1 MDFDTVMEKRRSIRM
16 YKDEEVPGDLV
27 EKVLEAGRL
36 APSAKNGQPWTFA
49 VLSKERKDKVAAIMK
64 GYFPEK
70 GKEDFT
76 PRYAATSKYTART
89 ILHAP
94 VLILVLRKY
103 GQFGELLKYT
113 DLLGIGAA
121 IENMC
126 LKAADLGL
134 GSLWIRDTCYTEEII
149 MNYLGLQEY
158 ELVSALALG
167 YAASEPS
174 PVPRKTLEEITL
186 RL

>member
-36 APSAKNGQPWTFA
+36 APSVKNGQPWTFA

-121 IENMC
+121 IEN
-126 LKAADLGL
+126 AAL
-134 GSLWIRDTCYTEEII
+134 
-149 MNYLGLQEY
+149 
-158 ELVSALALG
+158 
-167 YAASEPS
+167 
-174 PVPRKTLEEITL
+174 
-186 RL
+186 

>member
-1 MDFDTVMEKRRSIRM
+1 MDFNLVLQKRRSIRM
-16 YKDEEVPGDLV
+16 YKDDAVSDDLI

-49 VLSKERKDKVAAIMK
+49 VLSKEKKDKVAAIMK

-70 GKEDFT
+70 GVEDFT
-76 PRYAATSKYTART
+76 PRYAVTSKYTART

-94 VLILVLRKY
+94 VLILILRKY
-103 GQFGELLKYT
+103 APFGELLKYT
-113 DLLGIGAA
+113 DLLSIGAA

-126 LKAADLGL
+126 LQAADLGL

-149 MNYLGLQEY
+149 TNYLGLQEY

-167 YAASEPS
+167 YAANDPS
-174 PVPRKTLEEITL
+174 PVARKALDEMTL